1 MVGKGTEGQI
11 RIGIMLDDGHI
22 RPHPPIKRGLLALKA
37 VLEQDVMY
45 KVVVYSELVPALS
58 DLKAADF
65 WYARS

>member
-1 MVGKGTEGQI
+1 
-11 RIGIMLDDGHI
+11 MLDDGHI